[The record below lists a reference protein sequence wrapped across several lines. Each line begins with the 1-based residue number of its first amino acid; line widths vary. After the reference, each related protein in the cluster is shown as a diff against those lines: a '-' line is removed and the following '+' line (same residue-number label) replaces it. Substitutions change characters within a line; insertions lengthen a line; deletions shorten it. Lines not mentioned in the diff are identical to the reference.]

1 MTLGVNDPLVS
12 RPNRNANELVID
24 WRMTDWMFNPAA
36 LTLNVRHACL
46 FLLLVQRSRSKGKE
60 RGDDMPSQSDVL
72 HKHPVSGTIVEEW
85 IIPARGYAAFHMKKG
100 QVLRFVDIE
109 GKQVPDLV
117 CFNAQDLGEAINM
130 GNSLLINKRR
140 EFIKGNV
147 IYSIRCRPMMTITDY
162 SNALSYSYGPM
173 CSEEVNRI
181 RYGVPNTPNCR
192 GNLAMALGPWGFNY
206 RDIPNAFV
214 PFMNVEV
221 DGNGTM
227 EIREPTSVPG
237 DYYDLR
243 AEMDLLIGISNCP
256 QERNPCNGWKPTSMG
271 VIIYK

>member
-1 MTLGVNDPLVS
+1 
-12 RPNRNANELVID
+12 
-24 WRMTDWMFNPAA
+24 MTDWMCSTRCLDAQCLPCLSFFAA
-36 LTLNVRHACL
+36 CAAQVNKINGV
-46 FLLLVQRSRSKGKE
+46 
-60 RGDDMPSQSDVL
+60 GDDMPSQIDIL

-85 IIPARGYAAFHMKKG
+85 IIPARGYAAFYMKKG

-221 DGNGTM
+221 DENGTM

-256 QERNPCNGWKPTSMG
+256 QERNPCNGWNPTPTG
-271 VIIYK
+271 VIIYQ